1 MTQQASLSLTT
12 DYGLRTSL
20 FCIFHRPRLADD
32 SDLHLSGVIQ
42 LLFNGLGDDAADA
55 DGIAV
60 GGLGGIGDDAHLSA
74 GLDGIGVFDA
84 GETRGDRLQ
93 LLEPFDVLFQ
103 RFAAGAGT
111 RGANRIGGGDQH
123 RVDMVDRDVVMVAE
137 DGVQDLLAGFPVA
150 LGQLGA
156 DLGMAALHFMIGR
169 LADVVQQAATPR
181 QLAVQS
187 ELFRHHAAQVRDFQ
201 AVLEHVLTVTG
212 SKLQPAEKLHELFM
226 DRVHAD
232 VEDGLL
238 AELENVL
245 LHLLLRLLDNLLDA
259 RGMDA
264 AVLNLLAQR
273 ETGYLA
279 ADYIL
284 CDVDQVAVR
293 VVIYCMA
300 Q

>member
-1 MTQQASLSLTT
+1 
-12 DYGLRTSL
+12 
-20 FCIFHRPRLADD
+20 
-32 SDLHLSGVIQ
+32 
-42 LLFNGLGDDAADA
+42 
-55 DGIAV
+55 
-60 GGLGGIGDDAHLSA
+60 
-74 GLDGIGVFDA
+74 
-84 GETRGDRLQ
+84 
-93 LLEPFDVLFQ
+93 
-103 RFAAGAGT
+103 
-111 RGANRIGGGDQH
+111 
-123 RVDMVDRDVVMVAE
+123 MVDRDVVMVAE

-169 LADVVQQAATPR
+169 LADIVQQAATPR

-264 AVLNLLAQR
+264 AVLNQLAQR
-273 ETGYLA
+273 ETGDLA
-279 ADYIL
+279 ADIIKRADDHDAGRIVHDDIDTRAL
-284 CDVDQVAVR
+284 LEGADVAALAADDPAFHIVAGNVDRADGR
-293 VVIYCMA
+293 VGRVGRRIALDRADKDLAGLLLGRAAKPLLGLLDAGRDLVA
-300 Q
+300 QFHFQSFQEHPFRLLPRQRADLMQLGRFFLDSDL